1 MEQDGSRTAVLLLN
15 MGGPDSLEAVRP
27 FLRNLFLDPAILG
40 LPGALRRPLA
50 AFMAARRAR
59 KIRPRYELIGG
70 KSPIGPITFEQARA
84 VGQVLGPAFG
94 PVLPA
99 FSYWHP
105 FISDAVGEAAR
116 SNADNLVALS
126 LYPQYCSAT
135 TGSCLQDVSMNL
147 PGTPFEDSIR
157 IIDSWPTHPGYL
169 DALAATVNEALSRI
183 PENLRDDAVILFS
196 AHGVPESLID
206 RGDPYLEQTLSTVEG
221 VIERLGGREHQIA
234 FQSRLGP
241 IKWLGPSLPDKL
253 EELSAKGATPLV
265 IVPVSFVSDHIE
277 TLYELDIQH
286 REIAMGLGFTVYE
299 RAPALNT
306 RPDFIAAL
314 ADLVR
319 SVAPARGGEG
329 ELGSLGDGAQSP

>member
-1 MEQDGSRTAVLLLN
+1 MESGGRRTAVLLLN

-40 LPGALRRPLA
+40 LPAALKRPLA

-59 KIRPRYELIGG
+59 KVRPRYELIGG
-70 KSPIGPITFEQARA
+70 KSPIGPITQDQGSA
-84 VGQVLGPAFG
+84 VKQLLGPDYG

-116 SNADNLVALS
+116 SSADSLIMLS
-126 LYPQYCSAT
+126 LYPQYCMAT
-135 TGSCLQDVSMNL
+135 TGSCLRDVSMNL

-169 DALAATVNEALSRI
+169 DAMAATVKEALSRI
-183 PENLRDDAVILFS
+183 SENLRDDAVILFS

-206 RGDPYLEQTLSTVEG
+206 RGDPYLEQTLLTVEG

-241 IKWLGPSLPDKL
+241 VKWLGPSLPDKL
-253 EELSAKGATPLV
+253 EELAAKGATPLV

-306 RPDFIAAL
+306 RPAFIAAL

-319 SVAPARGGEG
+319 SSAPSGGGEG
-329 ELGSLGDGAQSP
+329 ELGSLGEGAQSP